1 MRFVGLRQL
10 WHSRRPNHHKGQK
23 TQKQMV
29 VMKNAQDTRQTEDK
43 KYDKSRWQ
51 HWKNAN
57 HLIDDHHPAKK
68 KKKTPVRGKKQ
79 ERKKRFTEEG
89 RLSSLLSTKEFLLYL
104 FASSWGQQFRACN
117 RIKQYKNN
125 SHGDMFR
132 ACKRIKKYNKQQF
145 RACNRIKQYMK
156 QQFPR
161 KHVWKW
167 IETHSVVTQKK
178 TD

>member
-1 MRFVGLRQL
+1 MSFVGLRQL
-10 WHSRRPNHHKGQK
+10 WHSRRPNHHKEQK

-57 HLIDDHHPAKK
+57 NLIDDHHPTKETQSDAKTRK
-68 KKKTPVRGKKQ
+68 K
-79 ERKKRFTEEG
+79 EKKRFTEEG

-117 RIKQYKNN
+117 RIKQY
-125 SHGDMFR
+125 
-132 ACKRIKKYNKQQF
+132 NKQLF
-145 RACNRIKQYMK
+145 RWR
-156 QQFPR
+156 
-161 KHVWKW
+161 HVGKW
-167 IETHSVVTQKK
+167 IEAHSVVTQKK
-178 TD
+178 TN